1 MVEVAS
7 GAERQP
13 VEYSLNN
20 HRNIWLFE
28 IKFVHLQQ
36 INKECITMA
45 TITLSNAAYN
55 DAKQYAETQN
65 LSVDEFIVSL
75 INKFGLSKAKKK
87 KFNVQ
92 PIEKLAP
99 EVQEILNL
107 PIKGTIDPDDI
118 NAEEARM
125 DYYKEKY
132 GL

>member
-1 MVEVAS
+1 
-7 GAERQP
+7 
-13 VEYSLNN
+13 
-20 HRNIWLFE
+20 
-28 IKFVHLQQ
+28 
-36 INKECITMA
+36 MA

-75 INKFGLSKAKKK
+75 INKFGHTKAKKK
-87 KFNVQ
+87 KKFKVQ

>member
-1 MVEVAS
+1 
-7 GAERQP
+7 
-13 VEYSLNN
+13 
-20 HRNIWLFE
+20 
-28 IKFVHLQQ
+28 
-36 INKECITMA
+36 MA

-55 DAKQYAETQN
+55 DAKQYVETQN

-107 PIKGTIDPDDI
+107 PIKGTIDP
-118 NAEEARM
+118 ELFPM
-125 DYYKEKY
+125 P
-132 GL
+132 